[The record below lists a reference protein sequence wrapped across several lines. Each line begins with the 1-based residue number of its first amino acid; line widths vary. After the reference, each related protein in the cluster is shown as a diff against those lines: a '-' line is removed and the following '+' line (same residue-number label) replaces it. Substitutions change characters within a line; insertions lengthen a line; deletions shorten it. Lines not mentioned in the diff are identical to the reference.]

1 MLNLP
6 EIKSLLYP
14 QTQALNS
21 STYLDKRETNYS
33 RFLFKV
39 KGTALNKKIRDLPGL
54 YKQDIP
60 RLKD

>member
-1 MLNLP
+1 
-6 EIKSLLYP
+6 KSLLYP